1 MKILVTRKKNSFF
14 SFFFF
19 HPDYKYT
26 PTSLLKLSV
35 YLSVQIS
42 KKEGKMGEG
51 GGGQFKIPLN
61 NPQLFSS
68 SRHSYN
74 LNHRDSHNLQISF
87 QLVLSPLSLPPPSS
101 HTSHSI
107 SKKKG
112 KPASSDFPSF
122 SIREIHR
129 ITKINAAISREG
141 WDRNS
146 VPRSR

>member
-42 KKEGKMGEG
+42 KKEGKTGER

-61 NPQLFSS
+61 NPQLFST

-74 LNHRDSHNLQISF
+74 LNHRDSHNLQISSNSSS
-87 QLVLSPLSLPPPSS
+87 LLSLSLPPPSS

-141 WDRNS
+141 
-146 VPRSR
+146 